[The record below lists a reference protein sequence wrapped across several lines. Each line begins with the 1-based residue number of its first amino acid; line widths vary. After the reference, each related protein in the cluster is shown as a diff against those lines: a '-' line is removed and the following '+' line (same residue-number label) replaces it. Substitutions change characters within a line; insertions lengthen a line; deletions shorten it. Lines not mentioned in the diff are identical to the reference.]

1 MPERAHVTSVDAIKA
16 FKTSLIVYLS
26 KARPTLEEISADI
39 LRLRLWLQ
47 DEQRVYWEGEIRRRA
62 RKLEDAQQAMFSA
75 RMSNLSDATAA
86 EQMAL
91 NRAKRAM
98 DEAQEK
104 LRTVKRWTRDFDS
117 RVEPMAKQLEKLQ
130 TMFSEEMPRAVTYLT
145 HAISSL
151 DAYANVGQPAGSA
164 DAAAPAPAGTAA
176 PDTEKPGVPGGGKQ

>member
-1 MPERAHVTSVDAIKA
+1 MAERAHVTSVDAIKS
-16 FKTSLIVYLS
+16 FKSSLIVYLS

-47 DEQRVYWEGEIRRRA
+47 DDQRMHWEGEIRRRS

-75 RMSNLSDATAA
+75 RISNLNTASAA
-86 EQMAL
+86 EQLAL
-91 NRAKRAM
+91 TRAKRAM

-117 RVEPMAKQLEKLQ
+117 RVEPMAKQLAKLQ
-130 TMFSEEMPRAVTYLT
+130 TMLSEEMPRAVAYLT

-151 DAYANVGQPAGSA
+151 DAYANVGQPAVAA
-164 DAAAPAPAGTAA
+164 DGPATAPAPEA
-176 PDTEKPGVPGGGKQ
+176 PKGETP

>member
-1 MPERAHVTSVDAIKA
+1 MPERAHVTSVDAIKS
-16 FKTSLIVYLS
+16 FKSNLIVYLS

-47 DEQRVYWEGEIRRRA
+47 DDQQAHWDGEIRRRA

-75 RMSNLSDATAA
+75 RISNLSDATSA

-91 NRAKRAM
+91 VRAKRAM

-117 RVEPMAKQLEKLQ
+117 RVEPMAKQLAKLQ
-130 TMFSEEMPRAVTYLT
+130 TMLAEEMPRALAYLT
-145 HAISSL
+145 QAIGSL
-151 DAYANVGQPAGSA
+151 DAYANVTPIAAVTAEAETPAS
-164 DAAAPAPAGTAA
+164 AAPAVPPDAA
-176 PDTEKPGVPGGGKQ
+176 KGANS